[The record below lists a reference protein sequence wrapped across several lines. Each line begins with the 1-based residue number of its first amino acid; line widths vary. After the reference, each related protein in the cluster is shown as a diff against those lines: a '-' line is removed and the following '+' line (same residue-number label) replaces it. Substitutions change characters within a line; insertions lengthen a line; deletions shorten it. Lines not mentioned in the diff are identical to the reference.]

1 MNQSKRPA
9 RPKMRVFAGIL
20 IGLAAA
26 VLAPVLMAASCVV
39 FIYPILTLFIYA
51 FSGTG
56 AAICAIA
63 LNTLAM
69 DLYFG
74 APGTIIA
81 LTLFA
86 LPACVMIRGVR
97 WRRPIA
103 AQMRSALIVQTL
115 GVALALTGLRLY
127 TGEALIDAMVEMLRG
142 YMQQVSP
149 EILDAVLVRLF
160 SGEMPLA
167 GVDPDAVGAVLTAA
181 QRADYLDA
189 FMGQMNASLT
199 LSLPGYLLSAAA
211 VTAVISVLISNY
223 TLRNEPG
230 RDGCYIPVSRWFT
243 PWQVSLGII
252 ATLAVLFIMYS
263 AGLNG
268 VYSVYN
274 TLLALLRTVFAMQ
287 AVISLERRLLTMNCR
302 RWLRILLLVLLLIFA
317 PSAAIVYGAF
327 SAMFGVHSAFKQLRI
342 KWRGNNGND
351 DI

>member
-1 MNQSKRPA
+1 MNQSKHPA
-9 RPKMRVFAGIL
+9 HPKMRVFAGIL
-20 IGLAAA
+20 IGLAASA
-26 VLAPVLMAASCVV
+26 LAPVLMAASCAV

-74 APGTIIA
+74 LPGTIIA

-103 AQMRSALIVQTL
+103 AQMRSALIAQLL
-115 GVALALTGLRLY
+115 GIALALTGLRLY
-127 TGEALIDAMVEMLRG
+127 TGEALIDAMVELLRG

-160 SGEMPLA
+160 SGELPLA
-167 GVDPDAVGAVLTAA
+167 SVESDAVGAVLTAA

-199 LSLPGYLLSAAA
+199 LSLPGYLLSSAA
-211 VTAVISVLISNY
+211 VTAVISVFISNY
-223 TLRNEPG
+223 TLRNEPD

-268 VYSVYN
+268 VYSVFN
-274 TLLALLRTVFAMQ
+274 ALLALLRTVFAVQ
-287 AVISLERRLLTMNCR
+287 AVISLERRMLAMNCR
-302 RWLRILLLVLLLIFA
+302 RWLRILLIVLLLIFA
-317 PSAAIVYGAF
+317 SSAAIVYGAF
-327 SAMFGVHSAFKQLRI
+327 STMFGVHSAFKQLRI
-342 KWRGNNGND
+342 KWRGNNGSD